1 MSSMPFRRFQRGVT
15 LIEVLVAIL
24 IFSIG
29 LVGVTGMLVMSSR
42 STHSAYLRS
51 QVTFLAQGM
60 VDRMQAN
67 PVGVWT
73 GDYNDTYPNT
83 VHQDCAAGCT
93 PRQLAMHDKEAWSGQ
108 LKTFLSP
115 DVQAS
120 ISCSNQGLAFVPTS
134 DQLEL
139 RPPYGGSCMMKVVW
153 TEQGIGLAGSDK
165 NDHARQI
172 FAWEFQP

>member
-1 MSSMPFRRFQRGVT
+1 MPYGWFQRGVT

-29 LVGVTGMLVMSSR
+29 VMGVAGMLVMSAR

-73 GDYNDTYPNT
+73 GDYNGTYPDSQ
-83 VHQDCAAGCT
+83 HQDCAAGCT
-93 PRQLAMHDKEAWSGQ
+93 PRQLAMHDKEVWSGQ
-108 LKTFLSP
+108 LKTFLPP
-115 DVQAS
+115 DVRAT
-120 ISCSNQGLAFVPTS
+120 ISCSSQGLAYVPAS
-134 DQLEL
+134 DQLGL
-139 RPPYGGSCMMKVVW
+139 RPPYGGTCTMKVAW

-165 NDHARQI
+165 NDRARQT